1 MKWSRST
8 LSIRGSSLLA
18 AGVATGIGAVLLGE
32 VDLLRLAVAITLLVL
47 VCWAW
52 MSLSGLRLR
61 TTHRASHRE
70 AAIGAP
76 VEVEISL
83 TTRSALPLSSLECI
97 DHTGD
102 GLGARPTLLVDAKAA
117 RSGVSM
123 RYTCSPKTRG
133 RHRIGPLSL
142 KVTDVFGLVTAT
154 KTGTEHI
161 EVLGLPVVEDLG
173 ERWALR
179 HTGSTGNE
187 RSIAVTGA
195 GQFDAALRDHEPLDG
210 LRRVH
215 WRSSARQ
222 GKLMVRQDEQL
233 RERRA
238 SLVLDDRDG
247 VHNQATFDHMMSAAA
262 SVGVHLLRAGYQL
275 TTHGSSGAALPGY
288 GAWLEDGWVR
298 TLALAEPAATT
309 ALSGITDALYA
320 EHEVGPI
327 FLFLT
332 DSSAPD
338 SMLLERARNLNT
350 AATAIVIEHDSRP
363 LADDVRRGLLHN
375 KWRVVVVPS
384 GGTLAGSLDVESAVP
399 AGERS

>member
-1 MKWSRST
+1 MTWSRST
-8 LSIRGSSLLA
+8 FSIRGSSMLA

-32 VDLLRLAVAITLLVL
+32 VDLLRVAVTITLLVL
-47 VCWAW
+47 VCWTW

-61 TTHRASHRE
+61 TTHRASHQE
-70 AAIGAP
+70 AAIGTP
-76 VEVEISL
+76 IEVEISL

-123 RYTCSPKTRG
+123 RYTCAPKTRG
-133 RHRIGPLSL
+133 RHRIGPLAL
-142 KVTDVFGLVTAT
+142 KVTDVFGLIATT

-173 ERWALR
+173 EWWPLR
-179 HTGSTGNE
+179 HAGRTGNE
-187 RSIAVTGA
+187 RSVAVTGA

-238 SLVLDDRDG
+238 TLILDDRDG
-247 VHNQATFDHMMSAAA
+247 VHNPATFDQMMGAAA

-275 TTHGSSGAALPGY
+275 TTHGSSGEVLPGY
-288 GAWLEDGWVR
+288 GAWLEEGWVR
-298 TLALAEPAATT
+298 TLALAEPTSTT
-309 ALSGITDALYA
+309 ALSRITDALYT
-320 EHEVGPI
+320 EHEVGPV

-338 SMLLERARNLNT
+338 SVLLERARNLNT
-350 AATAIVIEHDSRP
+350 AATAIVIEHASQT
-363 LADDVRRGLLHN
+363 LAEDVVQELLLN
-375 KWRVVVVPS
+375 KWRVVIVPS
-384 GGTLAGSLDVESAVP
+384 GETLVGSLDVESAVP
-399 AGERS
+399 AGDRS

>member
-8 LSIRGSSLLA
+8 FSVRGSSLLA
-18 AGVATGIGAVLLGE
+18 AGVATSIGAVLLGE
-32 VDLLRLAVAITLLVL
+32 VDLLRVAVTITLVVL

-61 TTHRASHRE
+61 TTHRTSRRE
-70 AAIGAP
+70 AAIGTP

-83 TTRSALPLSSLECI
+83 TTRTALPLSSLECI

-102 GLGARPTLLVDAKAA
+102 GLGSRPMLLVDAKAA

-123 RYTCSPKTRG
+123 RYTCTAKTRG
-133 RHRIGPLSL
+133 RHRIGPLTV
-142 KVTDVFGLVTAT
+142 KATDSFGLITT
-154 KTGTEHI
+154 TTTGNEHVEI
-161 EVLGLPVVEDLG
+161 LGLPIVEDLG

-179 HTGSTGNE
+179 HAGRSGNE
-187 RSIAVTGA
+187 PSVAIAGA

-222 GKLMVRQDEQL
+222 GKLMVRQDEQ
-233 RERRA
+233 RRQRRA
-238 SLVLDDRDG
+238 TLVLDDRDG
-247 VHNQATFDHMMSAAA
+247 VHNEATFDLMMSAAA

-275 TTHGSSGAALPGY
+275 RTHGSNGEMSPGC
-288 GAWLEDGWVR
+288 GAWLEEGWVR
-298 TLALAEPAATT
+298 TLALAEATSAA
-309 ALSGITDALYA
+309 ALSGITDALYTDD
-320 EHEVGPI
+320 EVGPI

-338 SMLLERARNLNT
+338 SALLQRARDLNT
-350 AATAIVIEHDSRP
+350 AATAIVIEHATQT
-363 LADDVRRGLLHN
+363 LAEDVVQKLLHHR
-375 KWRVVVVPS
+375 WRVVVLPA
-384 GGTLAGSLDVESAVP
+384 GRTLADSLGAESPAP
-399 AGERS
+399 AGDRS

>member
-8 LSIRGSSLLA
+8 FSVRGSSLLA
-18 AGVATGIGAVLLGE
+18 AGVATGVGAVLLGE
-32 VDLLRLAVAITLLVL
+32 VDLLRVAVAITLLVL

-61 TTHRASHRE
+61 TTHRASHQE

-97 DHTGD
+97 DHTSD

-117 RSGVSM
+117 RAGVSM

-142 KVTDVFGLVTAT
+142 KVTDVFGLITTT

-161 EVLGLPVVEDLG
+161 DILGLPVVEDLG

-179 HTGSTGNE
+179 HAGRTGNE
-187 RSIAVTGA
+187 RSVAVTGA

-238 SLVLDDRDG
+238 TIVIDDRGG
-247 VHNQATFDHMMSAAA
+247 VHDHATFDQMMGAAA
-262 SVGVHLLRAGYQL
+262 SVGVHLLRAGYHL
-275 TTHGSSGAALPGY
+275 TTHGSSGELFPGH
-288 GAWLEDGWVR
+288 GAWVEDGWVR
-298 TLALAEPAATT
+298 TLALAEPTST
-309 ALSGITDALYA
+309 RSLSGITDALYSD
-320 EHEVGPI
+320 HEVGPV

-332 DSSAPD
+332 DSSAPG
-338 SMLLERARNLNT
+338 SALLQRAHNLNT
-350 AATAIVIEHDSRP
+350 AATAIVAEHASRSLP
-363 LADDVRRGLLHN
+363 ADALQELLHN
-375 KWRVVVVPS
+375 KWRVVVIPA
-384 GGTLAGSLDVESAVP
+384 GGSLAGSLDLEPAASAN
-399 AGERS
+399 GRL